1 MSVPEQPGGSKLK
14 AFTIV
19 TTAVVSLTLV
29 CFDWSKTSP
38 GPTVF
43 DNIRPALRS
52 VVNRF
57 YGVQPSGKS
66 PTLGDQEDSSS

>member
-19 TTAVVSLTLV
+19 TTAAVGLTLLS
-29 CFDWSKTSP
+29 FDWSTTSP

-52 VVNRF
+52 VINRF
-57 YGVQPSGKS
+57 YGVQPSEKS
-66 PTLGDQEDSSS
+66 PTLGNQGDSSS

>member
-14 AFTIV
+14 AFTIFS
-19 TTAVVSLTLV
+19 TAVVSLTLV

-43 DNIRPALRS
+43 DNVRPALRS
-52 VVNRF
+52 VINRI
-57 YGVQPSGKS
+57 YGVQSSGKS
-66 PTLGDQEDSSS
+66 PNLGNREDSSS